1 MTPRQ
6 LMALADQH
14 REHHDPGAGPS
25 VAQPAAAPRRATHGP
40 VSTAGSA
47 GWLMA
52 VAGGLDRNRRRRV
65 NAPATVTT
73 IRAPGVS

>member
-14 REHHDPGAGPS
+14 REHEGTGPTS
-25 VAQPAAAPRRATHGP
+25 GGQPMTKARSRP

-52 VAGGLDRNRRRRV
+52 VSDSLERTRTGRV
-65 NAPATVTT
+65 NAV
-73 IRAPGVS
+73 G